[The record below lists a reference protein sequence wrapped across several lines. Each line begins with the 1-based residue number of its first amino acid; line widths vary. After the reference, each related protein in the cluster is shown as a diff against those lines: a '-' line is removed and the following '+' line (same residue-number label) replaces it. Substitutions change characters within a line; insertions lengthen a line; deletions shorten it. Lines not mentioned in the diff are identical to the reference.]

1 MLSSSSPRAGLIACA
16 FQGAR
21 RTLTFVDAAPEDLR
35 PTHVGQRVVDAV
47 LERHGVASD
56 LHVQC
61 DCSAEELE
69 DPRWQIPLA
78 TSALVALRD
87 HATGLAEV
95 LYLEDILDTLQE
107 CDVIQ
112 KHVDIHRVHAALY
125 GGFHAQLTRDGHTM
139 NFHTPEAAMIW
150 LQLPHHVPPSA
161 WTKAQNSTLSYKRHA
176 GTAERLTKT
185 LLRALT
191 NDDFAIFEA
200 FEQVQ
205 PPEALL
211 TTIPGWIPARNTTKS
226 RYKNTIFALEGR
238 GPDMLIVS
246 STEDEA
252 MSAALL
258 AKQRLEAHSF
268 HATVHAWSTLPET
281 L

>member
-21 RTLTFVDAAPEDLR
+21 RTLSIVHASPEAIR

-47 LERHGVASD
+47 LERYGVESD

-61 DCSAEELE
+61 DCNPEELE

-78 TSALVALRD
+78 TSALAALRD
-87 HATGLAEV
+87 HVTGLAEV
-95 LYLEDILDTLQE
+95 LYLEDIIDRLHACE
-107 CDVIQ
+107 VIQ
-112 KHVDIHRVHAALY
+112 KHLDTHRVHAALY
-125 GGFHAQLTRDGHTM
+125 GGFHAQLTRDGQTM

-150 LQLPHHVPPSA
+150 LQLPYHVPASA

-176 GTAERLTKT
+176 GASERLTKT
-185 LLRALT
+185 LLRALSD
-191 NDDFAIFEA
+191 DDFAIFEA
-200 FEQVQ
+200 FEQVE
-205 PPEALL
+205 PPEPLL
-211 TTIPGWIPARNTTKS
+211 STIPGWIPARNTTKS
-226 RYKNTIFALEGR
+226 RYKSTIFALEGR

>member
-1 MLSSSSPRAGLIACA
+1 MLSSAGPRAGLIACA

-21 RTLTFVDAAPEDLR
+21 RTLSLIHAPLETTP
-35 PTHVGQRVVDAV
+35 PTHVGQRVIDAV
-47 LERHGVASD
+47 LARHGVEPD

-61 DCSAEELE
+61 DCSPEELE

-78 TSALVALRD
+78 TTALVTLRD
-87 HATGLAEV
+87 HVTGLAEV
-95 LYLEDILDTLQE
+95 LYLEDILETLHE

-112 KHVDIHRVHAALY
+112 KHVDVHRVHAALY
-125 GGFHAQLTRDGHTM
+125 GGFHAQLTRDGRTM
-139 NFHTPEAAMIW
+139 NFNTPEAAMIW
-150 LQLPHHVPPSA
+150 LQLPMNVLPSA
-161 WTKAQNSTLSYKRHA
+161 WTKVQNSTLSYKRHA
-176 GTAERLTKT
+176 GASDRLTKT
-185 LLRALT
+185 LLRALID
-191 NDDFAIFEA
+191 DDFAIFEA
-200 FEQVQ
+200 FEQLQ

-211 TTIPGWIPARNTTKS
+211 LTIPGWIPARNTTKS
-226 RYKNTIFALEGR
+226 RYKKTIFALEGR

-268 HATVHAWSTLPET
+268 HATVHAWSTLPEK